1 MSISV
6 LVLDLTHGG
15 EILAKEYAQKGY
27 NVTAVDVYHTASQS
41 IKDSLALCGVEVLNE
56 APERSFDLGIVP
68 IHCPD
73 KYIGKANI
81 SKRLTSHEAVGQ
93 LASFTFPTVEITGVW
108 GKTSACHVLAHILTA
123 CGKKVLLHTSRGR
136 GIISSEGSVVLK
148 DKVSIAPP
156 AVLDALKLDLD
167 VDIGIFEVSI
177 GGTGLSSVSAI
188 TSLGNN
194 YPIAAGTKKAF
205 DGKVQMISAAK
216 GTVVYPHDESDIWSP
231 YVPDGVKTVTF
242 GGGDIKLTL
251 PDKLTL
257 GKQVPATVDT
267 PEGSYEVKLQSS
279 YLVPSYSIAISTALG
294 CAYALGIDMAQAVSS
309 LSSFNGVPGRGEVLK
324 EKGWFRITDRNPGV
338 SAGSIAW
345 NLRMLENYYSQ
356 TDIGV
361 ALDPVNAKVCEKLD
375 LTDVNALLSSDEC
388 VTGQYLMNMPGFETP
403 GFRRIDGFTDVRG
416 KHEVLMCFTKEGYL

>member
-1 MSISV
+1 MS
-6 LVLDLTHGG
+6 
-15 EILAKEYAQKGY
+15 
-27 NVTAVDVYHTASQS
+27 
-41 IKDSLALCGVEVLNE
+41 DS
-56 APERSFDLGIVP
+56 S
-68 IHCPD
+68 
-73 KYIGKANI
+73 
-81 SKRLTSHEAVGQ
+81 
-93 LASFTFPTVEITGVW
+93 
-108 GKTSACHVLAHILTA
+108 

-156 AVLDALKLDLD
+156 AVLDASKLDLD

>member
-1 MSISV
+1 M
-6 LVLDLTHGG
+6 
-15 EILAKEYAQKGY
+15 
-27 NVTAVDVYHTASQS
+27 
-41 IKDSLALCGVEVLNE
+41 
-56 APERSFDLGIVP
+56 
-68 IHCPD
+68 
-73 KYIGKANI
+73 
-81 SKRLTSHEAVGQ
+81 
-93 LASFTFPTVEITGVW
+93 
-108 GKTSACHVLAHILTA
+108 
-123 CGKKVLLHTSRGR
+123 
-136 GIISSEGSVVLK
+136 
-148 DKVSIAPP
+148 
-156 AVLDALKLDLD
+156 
-167 VDIGIFEVSI
+167 
-177 GGTGLSSVSAI
+177 
-188 TSLGNN
+188 
-194 YPIAAGTKKAF
+194 
-205 DGKVQMISAAK
+205 
-216 GTVVYPHDESDIWSP
+216 
-231 YVPDGVKTVTF
+231 TF

-257 GKQVPATVDT
+257 GKQVHATVDT

-309 LSSFNGVPGRGEVLK
+309 LSSFNGVPGRGEVLE

-416 KHEVLMCFTKEGYL
+416 KHKVLMCFTKEGYL